1 MWFATQDGLDR
12 YDGNSMKIY
21 RYNPDDKFSL
31 PDNDIQQ
38 IEQDE
43 YGNIWVGT
51 LTKGLFLFDTKQE
64 RFTREPGS
72 ITKQSADEIRAIE
85 CRGNKMWLLFL
96 QIIVY
101 TTSAM
106 SPLKML
112 QLQVVPASPNCLVL
126 TAWQI
131 LPAKLTDEFG
141 VFWIKWM
148 PDNSIFMAWKR
159 FGDDHETTGR
169 QQPMES

>member
-1 MWFATQDGLDR
+1 M
-12 YDGNSMKIY
+12 
-21 RYNPDDKFSL
+21 
-31 PDNDIQQ
+31 
-38 IEQDE
+38 
-43 YGNIWVGT
+43 
-51 LTKGLFLFDTKQE
+51 
-64 RFTREPGS
+64 
-72 ITKQSADEIRAIE
+72 EIK
-85 CRGNKMWLLFL
+85 CGCCFL

-131 LPAKLTDEFG
+131 LPAKKLTDEFG

-148 PDNSIFMAWKR
+148 PDNSIFMAWKDSVMIMKPQAGSSQWKVDYMKAPA
-159 FGDDHETTGR
+159 FGMDKNQTIFHFTR
-169 QQPMES
+169 

>member
-1 MWFATQDGLDR
+1 MQDILQDKEGFMWFATQDGLDR

-64 RFTREPGS
+64 RFYP
-72 ITKQSADEIRAIE
+72 
-85 CRGNKMWLLFL
+85 
-96 QIIVY
+96 
-101 TTSAM
+101 
-106 SPLKML
+106 
-112 QLQVVPASPNCLVL
+112 
-126 TAWQI
+126 
-131 LPAKLTDEFG
+131 
-141 VFWIKWM
+141 
-148 PDNSIFMAWKR
+148 
-159 FGDDHETTGR
+159 
-169 QQPMES
+169 